1 MPFEIVRNDITK
13 MKVDAIVNSA
23 NPHVFIGDG
32 VDGAIHAAAGP
43 KLFEARKIIGDISV
57 GTAVATPAFKLN
69 AEYVIHT
76 VGPIWRG
83 GTAHEIESVKECY
96 KNALQV
102 SLDMKCKSIAFP
114 LISTGTYGFPKSEA
128 LHTAI
133 SVISEFLLLHD
144 MKVFLV
150 VYDRTSYSLTEK
162 LFTTVAEYIDDNYIE
177 EHPEYYQ
184 NCRRGQKLDVCE
196 DEAFEPIIQTD
207 EPYESKTLKSERSLD
222 DLMGE
227 LEESFSQSLLRLID
241 EKDKTDVEIYK
252 KANVDRKL
260 FSKIRSNKDY
270 KPSKVTA
277 LAFAIALELN
287 LDETKDLIGR
297 AGFALTH
304 STKFDIIIEYF
315 IEKENYNVFEINEV
329 LFAFDQVLLGI

>member
-43 KLFEARKIIGDISV
+43 KLFEARKIIGDIPV
-57 GTAVATPAFKLN
+57 GSAVATPAFKLN

-83 GTAHEIESVKECY
+83 GTEHEIESVKECY
-96 KNALQV
+96 KNALKV
-102 SLDMKCKSIAFP
+102 ALEKKCKSVAFP

-128 LHTAI
+128 LQTAI

-162 LFTTVAEYIDDNYIE
+162 LFTAVAEYIDDNYIE

-184 NCRRGQKLDVCE
+184 NRRRGQELDVCE
-196 DEAFEPIIQTD
+196 DEAFAPIIQAD

-222 DLMGE
+222 DLMDE

-277 LAFAIALELN
+277 IAFALALGLN
-287 LDETKDLIGR
+287 LDETKDLTGR

-315 IEKENYNVFEINEV
+315 IEQENYNVFEINEV
-329 LFAFDQVLLGI
+329 LFAFDQVLLGV

>member
-1 MPFEIVRNDITK
+1 MSFEIVRNDITK

-32 VDGAIHAAAGP
+32 VDGAIHVAAGP
-43 KLFEARKIIGDISV
+43 KLFEVRKIIGDIPV
-57 GTAVATPAFKLN
+57 GAAVATPAFKLN

-83 GTAHEIESVKECY
+83 GTEHEIESVKECY
-96 KNALQV
+96 KSALKV
-102 SLDMKCKSIAFP
+102 ALEKKCKSVAFP

-128 LHTAI
+128 LQTAI

-144 MKVFLV
+144 MEVFLV

-162 LFTTVAEYIDDNYIE
+162 LFTAVAEYIDDNYIE

-184 NCRRGQKLDVCE
+184 NRRRGQELDVCE
-196 DEAFEPIIQTD
+196 DEAFAPIIQAD
-207 EPYESKTLKSERSLD
+207 EPYDSKTLKSERGLD
-222 DLMGE
+222 DLMDE

-277 LAFAIALELN
+277 IAFALALELN

-315 IEKENYNVFEINEV
+315 IEQENYNVFEINEV
-329 LFAFDQVLLGI
+329 LFAFDKVLLGV